1 LGREQLWM
9 FYKYSVSNGYE
20 VPSDES
26 NTLQGLYPR
35 SELHIGDEDKLKRCR
50 LSVIFWY
57 QKLAKVWRG
66 RGILELLSFQL
77 KQSVLSLLDWNQL
90 WCIGI

>member
-50 LSVIFWY
+50 LSVIF
-57 QKLAKVWRG
+57 
-66 RGILELLSFQL
+66 
-77 KQSVLSLLDWNQL
+77 
-90 WCIGI
+90 